1 MSEEIIP
8 SRLLVDLDSIFDTR
22 LSVLYSISPDLAEQA
37 IKSGYL
43 NRVSNKYPDIS
54 VETFNERYKVRT
66 KADLKNALVTPIIKI
81 ISDFAYTTISNSIS
95 GPIKER
101 PVIILNTYP
110 YVLSEDEKKLFIN
123 LLFTITKTYA
133 EIEIINFSPDDITPK
148 YLKDNI
154 NLVVMYSGLDWLDLH
169 ASKDHFKKTICPDI
183 GLISP
188 ATLDYY
194 PSDTKL
200 VELTKLGV
208 ELFEGIEKTASPLIA
223 LSLINVSNFSALVLE
238 NI

>member
-1 MSEEIIP
+1 MSEEIMP

-54 VETFNERYKVRT
+54 IEAFNERYNART
-66 KADLKNALVTPIIKI
+66 KADLKNALVTPIIKLV
-81 ISDFAYTTISNSIS
+81 SDFAYTTISNSLS

-101 PVIILNTYP
+101 PVIVLNTYP
-110 YVLSEDEKKLFIN
+110 YVLSEEENKLFIN
-123 LLFTITKTYA
+123 LLFTTTRTYA
-133 EIEIINFSPDDITPK
+133 EIEIINLSPDDITPR
-148 YLKDNI
+148 YLKDNF
-154 NLVVMYSGLDWLDLH
+154 NLVIMYNGLDWLELH
-169 ASKDHFKKTICPDI
+169 ASKENFKKTICPDI

-188 ATLDYY
+188 ATLDHY

-200 VELTKLGV
+200 VELTRMGV

-223 LSLINVSNFSALVLE
+223 LSLINASNFSSLALE